1 MVFLHFDFP
10 LHRRIYEKKE
20 IEFQNSIYF
29 LFYRNSVTPDGQD
42 LVVTVLEA
50 KELTGPV
57 DVDTMDTFVRIYLV
71 PDENG
76 ALQTK
81 VNLTLISY

>member
-1 MVFLHFDFP
+1 MNFYKL
-10 LHRRIYEKKE
+10 
-20 IEFQNSIYF
+20 N
-29 LFYRNSVTPDGQD
+29 LFIIYRNSVTPDGQD

-50 KELTGPV
+50 KELTGPF

-71 PDENG
+71 PDEHG

-81 VNLTLISY
+81 VVFLCGI